1 MYIWYKKKSIVIKK
15 KKNLPR
21 ALIII
26 AKRWKQ
32 PRSPL
37 TDEQI
42 SKWNMVYM
50 YNGIPLR
57 LKKARILTP
66 ATTWI
71 DLEDPTSSGISQS
84 QKDKHCMILLSED
97 KNKSVML
104 VLYVRENKPC
114 TGEYGVSLAMEHS
127 SWGIWGQK
135 ELRRALEEPCRDRA
149 FDGLGVPTWPYLEQG
164 RRS

>member
-1 MYIWYKKKSIVIKK
+1 
-15 KKNLPR
+15 
-21 ALIII
+21 
-26 AKRWKQ
+26 
-32 PRSPL
+32 
-37 TDEQI
+37 
-42 SKWNMVYM
+42 MVYM

-114 TGEYGVSLAMEHS
+114 TGEYGVSLAM
-127 SWGIWGQK
+127 GTLF
-135 ELRRALEEPCRDRA
+135 LRDMGPEGVTRALEEPCRDRA
-149 FDGLGVPTWPYLEQG
+149 FDGLGVPT
-164 RRS
+164 